1 MQNFLGLIYGIVY
14 GVAHVVP
21 GLSGGTFLVV
31 FGCYD
36 LVCEAFALNFKM
48 IKKHFFFL
56 LFFGIGTVGGLVGFV
71 HAITFLLDRFG
82 IQTNL
87 FFMGLILGGIPL
99 IVKIATEEE
108 KFKPVCIPPFLL
120 GFGLVASL
128 FFLEKLGVFTM
139 HATLDIDVWFIVRI
153 VLYSFVAAIAM
164 IMPGIS
170 GAFVLVAFGVY
181 DMFMGAIKA
190 LDLMV
195 LIPAV
200 IGILFGIVV
209 GAKLM
214 LWVLKKYKLIVYSA
228 IIGMVIGSV
237 LPLFPDGIGINF
249 ATLTGVVCL
258 ALGGLISIIM
268 GKKESNSEH

>member
-1 MQNFLGLIYGIVY
+1 MHNFLGLIYGIVY

-108 KFKPVCIPPFLL
+108 KFKPVCLPPFLL

-128 FFLEKLGVFTM
+128 FILEKIGVFTM
-139 HATLDIDVWFIVRI
+139 HAAFDVDVWFIVRI
-153 VLYSFVAAIAM
+153 VLYSIVAAIAM

-190 LDLMV
+190 LDPMV

-200 IGILFGIVV
+200 IGILIGIVV

-237 LPLFPDGIGINF
+237 LPLFPDGIGINM

-258 ALGGLISIIM
+258 VLGGLVSIIM
-268 GKKESNSEH
+268 GKKESTVA

>member
-1 MQNFLGLIYGIVY
+1 MHNFLGLIYGIVY

-108 KFKPVCIPPFLL
+108 KFKPVCLPPFLL

-139 HATLDIDVWFIVRI
+139 HAALDVDVWFIVRI

-200 IGILFGIVV
+200 IGILIGIVV

-237 LPLFPDGIGINF
+237 LPLFPDGIGINM

-258 ALGGLISIIM
+258 VLGGLVSIIM
-268 GKKESNSEH
+268 GKKESTVA